1 MTLLLIAGAL
11 LALWGIIAGVV
22 YALCVS
28 SGDNS
33 RLEEADVDSPC
44 QADST
49 T

>member
-33 RLEEADVDSPC
+33 RLEEADDDAHRFTLPS
-44 QADST
+44 
-49 T
+49 